1 MGSPSSTINGSKR
14 TFLSKDVVAGA
25 VFALIQSF
33 KTLFL
38 MHGAACKFEPSC
50 AVYAREA
57 IRALPLRLAVIK
69 IIWRVLRCNPFS
81 KGGYDPVVKL
91 HNERYLSE

>member
-1 MGSPSSTINGSKR
+1 MGR
-14 TFLSKDVVAGA
+14 EAVAG
-25 VFALIQSF
+25 VTFALIQSV

-38 MHGAACKFEPSC
+38 MQGAVCKFEPSC

-57 IRALPLRLAVIK
+57 VRVLPPHVALIK

-81 KGGYDPVVKL
+81 KGGYDPVV
-91 HNERYLSE
+91 R